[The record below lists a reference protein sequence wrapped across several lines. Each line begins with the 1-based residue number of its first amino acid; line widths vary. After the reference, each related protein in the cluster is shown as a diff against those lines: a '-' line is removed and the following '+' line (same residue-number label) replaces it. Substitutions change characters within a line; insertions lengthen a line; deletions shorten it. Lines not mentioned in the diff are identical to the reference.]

1 MAQSSDDETLNSEAE
16 RERNKRRQNQGD
28 GGESGKKGGQQG
40 NETIG
45 FWHKELN
52 ATRKNVFKNWIITS
66 TSF

>member
-16 RERNKRRQNQGD
+16 RERNKSQQYQGD

-45 FWHKELN
+45 FWHKELS
-52 ATRKNVFKNWIITS
+52 ATRKDVFKNWGITS
-66 TSF
+66 KSF